1 MLPYFRKE
9 HGRGEL
15 AETPPFCRRAYELK
29 VSGNRR
35 YSKER
40 KERKLIGQSTSCP
53 WVSGEDD
60 DEEYLQAR
68 TIIYIDRG
76 RRGVRNV

>member
-1 MLPYFRKE
+1 ME
-9 HGRGEL
+9 W
-15 AETPPFCRRAYELK
+15 RRARHVLNHIFRGARGSYELK

-68 TIIYIDRG
+68 TSIIYIVRG

>member
-1 MLPYFRKE
+1 MEWRRARHVFY
-9 HGRGEL
+9 HVCRG
-15 AETPPFCRRAYELK
+15 ARGAYELK

-53 WVSGEDD
+53 RVSGEDD

-68 TIIYIDRG
+68 MIIFIVRG